1 MDYIDHKYGY
11 DIHRRGYDDDDD
23 DYGERDYY
31 DDGYRDA
38 SSDASE
44 SSLVRVRR
52 RLTRAER
59 YRKPTNVIEVDLKS
73 IDGGAT
79 FDPKAPARE
88 ATEHRLDRLTLIRQR
103 HHFEAIEWRKILSI
117 RRYVNQDRRET
128 ALVTSQISPAGRR
141 KDDFEFEWIH
151 LKAKHPRLHDVL
163 NFVAALDSVHPDER
177 SLATILLRKAVED
190 HEQSHS
196 WGKFLENRVDRC
208 DGHRGSEPDKWAI
221 FLSIHH
227 LHAAPLPHDSSVDPG
242 SHHSRTLFEYH
253 YMDQENTMELD
264 TKQLLRQA
272 SQFGEILHVHNLWLL
287 LLSSGTLIT
296 ISPNGMDDC
305 LGPAVVIE
313 DITNQS
319 FKAGLQLVRFLDPTD
334 RQFFVPSAQCETWFA
349 MMDKVVGLCGNVYGD
364 DPQRYHIT
372 AVDGVEVTA
381 SEWQHFFTSQDGF
394 CATVR
399 ISLSSTTPP
408 PPTQLSA
415 GSDRSSI
422 TSSGSYGRRDLIRS
436 RRDDS
441 PSYRRPRRRSPRGH
455 SRHRERVVIEAR
467 RSKEDKEAEQAM
479 IEKMN
484 QEIEREVASVLQPN
498 HDPASRPSADI
509 PENVATLTSPM
520 QATSAEEEYKGILST
535 YRTDSPPPMDTTS
548 SEHRT
553 HHSRTPVRRR
563 GTRGTTAE
571 SSTPVVRRTMRTS
584 THVSDSAGRRRE
596 NPLTLVVYETEGASR
611 ARETSTTM
619 PRRSMGTGFDRI
631 SSLRAVDPAV
641 GDDREGNRRA
651 GTHRDTRSNEE
662 RERSIKRRR
671 ENPVYRVDV
680 LPHIITNKPLHA
692 GKSDHIFYLPKE
704 VFDSAIGRSGVDE
717 GQGSEVV
724 SERNQEVG
732 INAASTP
739 APRSDKLVAEFSHS
753 QEAKTSAKVVE
764 DKAFQQPPTTRWKT
778 GGHKMLPPTNMPPP
792 VFLWQTGNPV
802 DKSPVVSPPA
812 EYGSVPKNNKSTIQ
826 EPQDW
831 QVLNLILSQINLSLT
846 RGSRISVDT
855 VEKLQ
860 EKEAPIYKLIQESS
874 LEAVEAAYS
883 RLNPPPAA
891 DQNPASSD
899 IVERIGLCLEILKE
913 LIDFFLPHGYPSIVL
928 GKFWG
933 GVALWLQ
940 QLEKMVSAESGQ
952 ESRHIR
958 QGGRLEYPLDAF
970 YVVNAEL
977 APRNPQDP
985 ALKLPDRPVEEC
997 SDCIRRR
1004 AHADINAIVLHLN
1017 KVHFQHTEVTDEQ
1030 LQPWIR
1036 KGDKV
1041 DGFQLRCDAKR
1052 LVDTVLDHCTHLRV
1066 LKDEIIS
1073 GVCGSGK
1080 FDSVVYRLPNGL
1092 VRAFERILTM
1102 MAYSGYAASVSVR
1115 EYHASPVRFRRFF
1128 ESTYQNHIVELG
1140 YAAEGSFD
1148 EAKSNLMLMSRVS
1161 EYSNSIQFDTVGP
1174 EYMVLLL
1181 LSGLQDRGSNRNPLC
1196 LPKLHRKEMNRL
1208 LYEVHHHP
1216 RRRLLQEIRLLET
1229 EVKAIETIREDFYRV
1244 VEDYAGMLASNGFK
1258 KTTTTRRSLYRD
1270 FERRLADKIMKDN
1283 RQDERDSDV
1292 LLRAADVL
1300 CIELTQAVEI
1310 QQEDHGKAILVFTI
1324 VTIIFLPMSLVTG
1337 FLGMNTADLR
1347 NLHSGQWIFWA
1358 AAVPLTCAVVGVTV
1372 WIGYRGESLS
1382 RWLWLW
1388 KANRGRRQLQS
1399 TSWLDRRSHN
1409 RKVKQTK
1416 ENKFTDKATAAEA
1429 TEGLSQSYRTR
1440 SSRGTHGPASVE
1452 GGGFLNV

>member
-11 DIHRRGYDDDDD
+11 DIHRRDYYDDDD
-23 DYGERDYY
+23 DYGERGYY

-44 SSLVRVRR
+44 SSLVAVRR

-59 YRKPTNVIEVDLKS
+59 YRKPANVIEVDLKS

-88 ATEHRLDRLTLIRQR
+88 ATEHRIDRLTLIRQR

-128 ALVTSQISPAGRR
+128 ALVQSQISPAGRR
-141 KDDFEFEWIH
+141 KDEFEFEWIH
-151 LKAKHPRLHDVL
+151 LQAKHPRLHDVQ

-177 SLATILLRKAVED
+177 SLATILLKKAVDD
-190 HEQSHS
+190 HEQIHS
-196 WGKFLENRVDRC
+196 WGKFLENGVDRC

-227 LHAAPLPHDSSVDPG
+227 LHAAPLPHDNSVDPG

-253 YMDQENTMELD
+253 YKDQENTMELD

-272 SQFGEILHVHNLWLL
+272 SQCGQILHVQNLWLL

-319 FKAGLQLVRFLDPTD
+319 LKGGLQLIRFLDPTD

-364 DPQRYHIT
+364 DPQRYYIT
-372 AVDGVEVTA
+372 DVDGVEVTA
-381 SEWQHFFTSQDGF
+381 SEWQRFFTSQDSF

-399 ISLSSTTPP
+399 ISLSSTIPP

-415 GSDRSSI
+415 DSDLSSI
-422 TSSGSYGRRDLIRS
+422 TISRSDRRRDLIRG

-441 PSYRRPRRRSPRGH
+441 PSYRRPRRRSRRGH
-455 SRHRERVVIEAR
+455 SRHREQVVIEAR
-467 RSKEDKEAEQAM
+467 GSKEEKEAEQAR

-484 QEIEREVASVLQPN
+484 QEVEREVASVLQPN
-498 HDPASRPSADI
+498 DDPTTRPSADI
-509 PENVATLTSPM
+509 PENVATSTSPM
-520 QATSAEEEYKGILST
+520 QASSAEEEYKGILST

-548 SEHRT
+548 SELRT
-553 HHSRTPVRRR
+553 HSSRTPVRRR
-563 GTRGTTAE
+563 GTRRTTAE
-571 SSTPVVRRTMRTS
+571 SSTPVARRTMRTS
-584 THVSDSAGRRRE
+584 THNSDPGSRRRE
-596 NPLTLVVYETEGASR
+596 NPLALVVYGTEGASR
-611 ARETSTTM
+611 AREPSTTIH
-619 PRRSMGTGFDRI
+619 RRSMGTGLDGI
-631 SSLRAVDPAV
+631 PSPATGDPAV
-641 GDDREGNRRA
+641 GGDRDRNRLAIMR
-651 GTHRDTRSNEE
+651 RDTRSNDE

-692 GKSDHIFYLPKE
+692 AKSDHIFYLPKD

-724 SERNQEVG
+724 SEKHQEVG
-732 INAASTP
+732 ITAASTP
-739 APRSDKLVAEFSHS
+739 APRPDKLVPEFSDFH
-753 QEAKTSAKVVE
+753 ETKTDAKVAE
-764 DKAFQQPPTTRWKT
+764 DKAPQQTPTARWRT
-778 GGHKMLPPTNMPPP
+778 GGDKTLPPPSPPPP
-792 VFLWQTGNPV
+792 VFLWQTGNTV
-802 DKSPVVSPPA
+802 NKSPVASPP
-812 EYGSVPKNNKSTIQ
+812 KSIIQ

-846 RGSRISVDT
+846 RGSRVSVDT

-860 EKEAPIYKLIQESS
+860 EKEAPIYKLMQESS

-883 RLNPPPAA
+883 RLNPPPPAHK
-891 DQNPASSD
+891 NPASSD

-952 ESRHIR
+952 EPRYIG
-958 QGGRLEYPLDAF
+958 QGGRSEYPLDAF
-970 YVVNAEL
+970 YAVNAEL
-977 APRNPQDP
+977 APRNPLDP
-985 ALKLPDRPVEEC
+985 ALKLPDRPLEEC
-997 SDCIRRR
+997 SHCIRRR
-1004 AHADINAIVLHLN
+1004 AHVDMDAIVLHLN
-1017 KVHFQHTEVTDEQ
+1017 QVHFQHTEVTDEQ

-1066 LKDEIIS
+1066 LKDEVIS

-1080 FDSVVYRLPNGL
+1080 FDSAVYRLPNGL

-1102 MAYSGYAASVSVR
+1102 MAYSGYAASISVR
-1115 EYHASPVRFRRFF
+1115 EYHESPVRFRRFF

-1196 LPKLHRKEMNRL
+1196 LPRLHRKEMNRL

-1229 EVKAIETIREDFYRV
+1229 EVKAVETIREDFYRV
-1244 VEDYAGMLASNGFK
+1244 VEGYAGMLASHGFK

-1324 VTIIFLPMSLVTG
+1324 VTIIFLPMSFVTG

-1358 AAVPLTCAVVGVTV
+1358 AAVPLTCVVVGVTV

-1388 KANRGRRQLQS
+1388 KANRSLRQLQS
-1399 TSWLDRRSHN
+1399 TSRLDRSPN
-1409 RKVKQTK
+1409 GKVKQK
-1416 ENKFTDKATAAEA
+1416 GENKFTDKATAAEA
-1429 TEGLSQSYRTR
+1429 TVGLSNKSYRTR
-1440 SSRGTHGPASVE
+1440 SSRGTNGPDLVE
-1452 GGGFLNV
+1452 GDGFLNV